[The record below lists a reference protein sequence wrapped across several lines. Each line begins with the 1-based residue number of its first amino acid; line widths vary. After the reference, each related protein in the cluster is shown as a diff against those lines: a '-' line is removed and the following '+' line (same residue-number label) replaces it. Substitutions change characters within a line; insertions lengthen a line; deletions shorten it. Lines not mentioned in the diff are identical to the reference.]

1 MVHCTEQRHG
11 LNQLMKVQ
19 GNKDISVYKVK
30 YLLQKSRLCGGFRSG
45 LPGSGKNNMKK
56 KKKKKSQVRKNI
68 WELCDWVR
76 EMWKGL

>member
-19 GNKDISVYKVK
+19 GNKDMSVYKVT

-45 LPGSGKNNMKK
+45 LPRSGKNSMKK
-56 KKKKKSQVRKNI
+56 KKKKIPGQERKQGT
-68 WELCDWVR
+68 L
-76 EMWKGL
+76 